1 MSITRI
7 KAILLQE
14 LYITANALEV
24 IMDIFFFP
32 AMNVIVFGFISIYLS
47 GSESGASDYLLM
59 GILLWQIIY
68 ITQYSISVGSLW
80 NVWSRNL
87 SNIFISPISIKEYL
101 SAYVLS
107 GTIKALLTFILF
119 SFIAYLVFDFNILR
133 LGPVSLT
140 LSFINLVLFAVA
152 TGIAILGAIF
162 RFGTRIQSLAWGLIF
177 LFQPLTAAF
186 FPLSVLPNWLQKIAL
201 LFPPTFV
208 FEAAR
213 FGIKTG
219 AVNYRLYTFSFI
231 ENTIYLAVALIFFNY
246 MFKKAK
252 DTGQFARNEG

>member
-1 MSITRI
+1 MSLNRI
-7 KAILLQE
+7 KAILFQE
-14 LYITANALEV
+14 LYITSNSLEV

-32 AMNVIVFGFISIYLS
+32 AMNVIVFGFISKFLS
-47 GSESGASDYLLM
+47 GGNQQASEYLLM
-59 GILLWQIIY
+59 GIILWQIIY

-87 SNIFISPISIKEYL
+87 SNMFISPISISEYL
-101 SAYVLS
+101 SAYILS
-107 GTIKALLTFILF
+107 GTIKAFLTLVLF
-119 SFIAYLVFDFNILR
+119 SFLAFIIFGFNILD
-133 LGPVSLT
+133 LGIVNLS
-140 LSFINLVLFAVA
+140 LSFINLVLFACA

-162 RFGTRIQSLAWGLIF
+162 RYGTRIQSLAWGLIF

-186 FPLSVLPNWLQKIAL
+186 FPLNVLPTILQKIAL

-213 FGIKTG
+213 EAISSGN
-219 AVNYRLYTFSFI
+219 VNYQLYTYSFI
-231 ENTIYLAVALIFFNY
+231 ENIIYVVVSLIFFNY
-246 MFKKAK
+246 MFRKAK

>member
-1 MSITRI
+1 MSLARI

-14 LYITANALEV
+14 LYITKHSLEV
-24 IMDIFFFP
+24 SMDIFFFP
-32 AMNVIVFGFISIYLS
+32 AINIIVFGFISRFLS
-47 GSESGASDYLLM
+47 GNNSGTNDYLLM
-59 GILLWQIIY
+59 GIILWQIIY

-87 SNIFISPISIKEYL
+87 SNMFISPISISEYL
-101 SAYVLS
+101 SAYILS
-107 GTIKALLTFILF
+107 GIIKAFLTFILF
-119 SFIAYLVFDFNILR
+119 SLIAFIIFSFNILDM
-133 LGPVSLT
+133 GST
-140 LSFINLVLFAVA
+140 NIFLSFISLVLFGCS

-186 FPLSVLPNWLQKIAL
+186 FPLSVLPDWLQKIAL

-219 AVNYRLYTFSFI
+219 AVNYRLYTFSFM
-231 ENTIYLAVALIFFNY
+231 ENTIYIIVALIFFNY